1 MSSTLF
7 DKQVSQESRESLEL
21 AEESRQAEWQHPSFV
36 SGLFQGAIN
45 WNLIYPFP
53 QQSEEDKQQ
62 GDRFLNQLEK
72 FLRNNLDPEQVDQT
86 REIPEKVMA
95 GLREM
100 GAFALKIPTEYGGL
114 GFSQV

>member
-36 SGLFQGAIN
+36 SGLFQGTID
-45 WNLIYPFP
+45 WKLIYPFP
-53 QQSEEDKQQ
+53 QQSEEDNHK
-62 GDRFLNQLEK
+62 GDKFLNQLEK
-72 FLRNNLDPEQVDQT
+72 FLRDNLDPERVDQT
-86 REIPEKVMA
+86 REIPEKVIT

-100 GAFALKIPTEYGGL
+100 GAFALKIPAQYGRL
-114 GFSQV
+114 GFSQ